1 MVHVIRLLV
10 PSPLSLGRAG
20 ECIKFGFVAVEYIY
34 IHFAVYAPYATIR
47 TELPEAHTHIW
58 FVFPIAGYPHLIVSF
73 HVRCQIKVAVHKH
86 LTDVED
92 GAHARFPLHNFQP
105 SSHFPPKHGCS
116 SHPLDLPWRRFHIK
130 HRWEVAFSYPCM
142 AEEKGSLC
150 RSSRSDGKE
159 MIGAGM

>member
-58 FVFPIAGYPHLIVSF
+58 FVFPIAGYPHPVSYT
-73 HVRCQIKVAVHKH
+73 H
-86 LTDVED
+86 LT
-92 GAHARFPLHNFQP
+92 
-105 SSHFPPKHGCS
+105 
-116 SHPLDLPWRRFHIK
+116 LPTT
-130 HRWEVAFSYPCM
+130 
-142 AEEKGSLC
+142 
-150 RSSRSDGKE
+150 SRV
-159 MIGAGM
+159 